1 MKKEIVDL
9 FTMRVIDFTLI
20 NWLELML
27 IITLLSF
34 IYAVIKAI
42 AESK

>member
-9 FTMRVIDFTLI
+9 FTTRVIDFTLI

-34 IYAVIKAI
+34 IYAVIKTI
-42 AESK
+42 AEKK